1 VVHGSQK
8 RTPNGAAPLTAGRV
22 TNFAGTSAI
31 AGTPIDATRN
41 IKPTSV
47 GNTKD
52 DARHSRRNNNHKPT
66 SVGTRR
72 EPAINAG
79 SRIFTR
85 IFTSHPTITTSQ
97 YNSLEKT
104 ERPYVNQQAGGG
116 VTGPAYPSRA
126 AIAARQK
133 SSRMWSKHC
142 IESHGKLP
150 RKWPK
155 KSQPT
160 ENHQQTRWKIQRIVK
175 QRPGRPEF
183 DEHELVAAPSP
194 GNDDQKY

>member
-1 VVHGSQK
+1 LGIISA
-8 RTPNGAAPLTAGRV
+8 RRAAPLGHGNHGRY
-22 TNFAGTSAI
+22 
-31 AGTPIDATRN
+31 
-41 IKPTSV
+41 
-47 GNTKD
+47 
-52 DARHSRRNNNHKPT
+52 SRRNNNNKPT

-126 AIAARQK
+126 IAARQK

-142 IESHGKLP
+142 IESHGKL
-150 RKWPK
+150 RRIWPK
-155 KSQPT
+155 KSQPA
-160 ENHQQTRWKIQRIVK
+160 EHHQQTRWKLQRIVK